1 VERKWWT
8 LLAVCMGIF
17 MLLMD
22 ITVVN
27 VALPTLQRSL
37 HASFS
42 DLQWVVDSYTLTL
55 ASFLLTAGV
64 LGDIYGRRRLFAIG
78 LGIFC
83 AASLACGLSTTPLM
97 LNLSRAVQGVGG
109 AIMFATSLALIAQ
122 AFSGKER
129 GIAFGIYG
137 SVIGGAVAIG
147 PLIGGAL
154 TSGIGWRSIFFINL
168 PIGVVAIV
176 ITLAKVTDIKLSIAR
191 RIDWAGFI
199 LSSASLFMLVYAL
212 VDGNSVGWSSA
223 KIIGLLT
230 ASALSMAAF
239 LLVEWRISDPMLDLS
254 LFKRPAMVGVSIS
267 AFAISSSIFAM
278 YLYITLYLQDVLGYS
293 PFEAGVRL
301 LPITVLAFV
310 VPPFAG
316 RLTLKVASR
325 YLLGLG
331 LGLIAL
337 GCTITTDV
345 GPHSTW
351 MVLLPGF
358 IFVGIGMGITNPVV
372 ASATVSVV
380 PIERSGMASGTTNTF
395 RQVGIAT
402 GVAGLGAVFTSQIRS
417 ATGSALAATAAGKEA
432 VAHGGSTLT
441 AAIQE
446 GDVRQAASVL
456 PESAGRAFI
465 DAYQVGFTATFNH
478 LMAIA
483 GVVALIGAIA
493 ALTLVRQRDF
503 LPSTPSDTK
512 GSNDDGPALA
522 GRSLDEP
529 HPSRLAPE
537 HPGRDEILGAHHAA
551 MLAGQPGYS
560 DPETGLFV
568 LTAGYLADRQT
579 CCESGCR
586 HCPYVA

>member
-1 VERKWWT
+1 MERKWWT
-8 LLAVCMGIF
+8 LIAVCMGIF

-27 VALPTLQRSL
+27 VALPAMQRSL
-37 HASFS
+37 NATFS

-55 ASFLLTAGV
+55 ASLLLTAGV

-78 LGIFC
+78 LCIFC
-83 AASLACGLSTTPLM
+83 LASLVCGLSTSPLM

-109 AIMFATSLALIAQ
+109 AVMFATSLALIAQ

-137 SVIGGAVAIG
+137 AVIGGAVAIG

-168 PIGVVAIV
+168 PIGVAAIV
-176 ITLAKVTDIKLSIAR
+176 VTLAKATDIKISIPR
-191 RIDWAGFI
+191 RIDWAGFV
-199 LSSASLFMLVYAL
+199 LSTASLFMLVYAL
-212 VDGNSVGWSSA
+212 VDGNSIGWSSP

-230 ASALSMAAF
+230 TSAVSMAAF
-239 LLVEWRISDPMLDLS
+239 LVVEWRGSDPMLDLS

-278 YLYITLYLQDVLGYS
+278 YLYITLYLQDVLDYS
-293 PFEAGVRL
+293 PFATGVVL
-301 LPITVLAFV
+301 LPITMLAFLV
-310 VPPFAG
+310 APIAG
-316 RLTLKVASR
+316 RLTLKIASR

-337 GCTITTDV
+337 GCRITTDV

-358 IFVGIGMGITNPVV
+358 IFVGLGMGITNPVV

-380 PIERSGMASGTTNTF
+380 PTERSGMASGTTNTF

-402 GVAGLGAVFTSQIRS
+402 GVAALGAVFSSQIRS
-417 ATGSALAATAAGKEA
+417 ATGTALAATSAGRVAAD
-432 VAHGGSTLT
+432 HGGSTLT

-446 GDVRQAASVL
+446 GSVRQAASTFS
-456 PESAGRAFI
+456 PPTGRALI
-465 DAYQVGFTATFNH
+465 DAYRVGFTSTFNH
-478 LMAIA
+478 LMAIS

-493 ALTLVRQRDF
+493 ALALVRQRDF
-503 LPSTPSDTK
+503 LPSAPPD
-512 GSNDDGPALA
+512 AEA
-522 GRSLDEP
+522 EP
-529 HPSRLAPE
+529 VELFPE
-537 HPGRDEILGAHHAA
+537 GNREDNVRDENV
-551 MLAGQPGYS
+551 AG
-560 DPETGLFV
+560 
-568 LTAGYLADRQT
+568 
-579 CCESGCR
+579 
-586 HCPYVA
+586 